1 MTLSALNHIACQV
14 GTYLNFCL
22 DKPTTGDD
30 AVAPIVRSEAELKEG
45 SSEAFHWE
53 SVKRQLMWSIAHT
66 HSEESLLETFCS
78 TTRWG
83 FNRNFLKP
91 CRTFQKHIDYALA
104 VAQYAASTFKGNGRM
119 IFFGTSQ
126 LDFESICKF
135 GRSQEIKEVVLIDH
149 LCSPMLRVASALPPH
164 LKVVLIQADLTGGL
178 HHKTRAFIDQ
188 IARLNLSR
196 RQFVEKYLEL
206 IDGFSPAPALVQAEF
221 LDAQQQK
228 AGHAILKD
236 AGFVSSSWV
245 GSQLLATIKDFVNAH
260 LFPTYF
266 GHATN
271 EHTLFAA
278 RRNIMDA
285 FIEQCG
291 DLTLEGRVAA
301 IEQEV
306 IKKMHTI
313 HFNQLSALCAPSG
326 LIYYS
331 DTIESMNLR
340 PFTFPIPS
348 SMLVDRGGLAELEKR
363 HKVWA
368 SRTYFW
374 LSDPQIC
381 GGYRIKSQL
390 MQKNSA

>member
-30 AVAPIVRSEAELKEG
+30 AVESVVRSEAELKEG
-45 SSEAFHWE
+45 SNEAFHWE
-53 SVKRQLMWSIAHT
+53 SVKRQLMWSISLT
-66 HSEESLLETFCS
+66 HSEESSLETYCS
-78 TTRWG
+78 TTLG
-83 FNRNFLKP
+83 DFNGNFSNP
-91 CRTFQKHIDYALA
+91 CYSYQKHIDYALA
-104 VAQYAASTFKGNGRM
+104 VARYAASKFRGNGRL
-119 IFFGTSQ
+119 IFFGAGA
-126 LDFESICKF
+126 LDYQSIGLL
-135 GRSQEIKEVVLIDH
+135 GRKQEIKEVVLIDQ
-149 LCSPMLRVASALPPH
+149 LCAPMLQIAISLPPN

-178 HHKTRAFIDQ
+178 QHKTRAFVDQ
-188 IARLNLSR
+188 IARLNLSK

-206 IDGFSPAPALVQAEF
+206 IDEFSPAPALVQAEF

-245 GSQLLATIKDFVNAH
+245 GSQLLATIKNFVNVH

-271 EHTLFAA
+271 HKLFAH
-278 RRNIMDA
+278 RRDFMDT
-285 FIEQCG
+285 FIDQCG
-291 DLTLEGRVAA
+291 DLTLKGRVAT
-301 IEQEV
+301 IEQNV

-313 HFNQLSALCAPSG
+313 HFNQLSELCAPSG

-331 DTIESMNLR
+331 DTIESMNLN
-340 PFTFPIPS
+340 PFTFPTPRL
-348 SMLVDRGGLAELEKR
+348 MLADRAGLAELEKR
-363 HKVWA
+363 HKVWT

-374 LSDPQIC
+374 LSDPQIG

-390 MQKNSA
+390 MQKTSV